1 MSRPFRK
8 SLIPCA
14 LLVLGTAFACGE
26 DQAAIQAQMEA
37 EREAA
42 LVSIEEAKEALD
54 AKRAEYHDLLAEIQ
68 EPEAA
73 EGETPEPAEGET
85 AEGEE
90 PLSEEELQAQADELK
105 EEIET
110 EAEELAGKIVEFINE
125 DPPVADEPYSE
136 HQQRAINLKVEED
149 ILLAQQWVQ
158 SGGDYRR
165 AISILESL
173 VPLAPNHEGLQAEL
187 EQARNFRYMTEERF
201 AAAKKGMTEDEI
213 REALGP
219 VNLRNVKEYDDRGVI
234 AWFYPKD
241 GGGAAGVFFNEK
253 KGQLVVYKTDYNA
266 VPNPNEEEGGEGE
279 G

>member
-14 LLVLGTAFACGE
+14 LLVLATAFACGE
-26 DQAAIQAQMEA
+26 DQAAIEAQLEA

-54 AKRAEYHDLLAEIQ
+54 AKRAEYQELLTEIQ
-68 EPEAA
+68 EPEAV
-73 EGETPEPAEGET
+73 EGEAPEPAEGE

-105 EEIET
+105 EEIEA
-110 EAEELAGKIVEFINE
+110 EAEELASKTVEFINE

-165 AISILESL
+165 AITILESL
-173 VPLAPNHEGLQAEL
+173 LPLAPDHEGLQAEL
-187 EQARNFRYMTEERF
+187 EQARNFRYMTEDRF

-253 KGQLVVYKTDYNA
+253 KGQLVVYRTDFNA
-266 VPNPNEEEGGEGE
+266 VPNPNEDGEEGDEG
-279 G
+279 